1 MKRRDRNTAKD
12 CFNKGS
18 REELHC
24 ASEECPCPDAELSQR
39 ADDVETL
46 FGNTARVQPNANAKM
61 T

>member
-18 REELHC
+18 REELRC

-46 FGNTARVQPNANAKM
+46 FGILHVCSPMPMLR
-61 T
+61 